1 MVFNRLFKEIEL
13 SPKTKKALEQVI
25 ATQRHHGSFYWGKIG
40 VPKGIR
46 TPVAGVKGL
55 CPGPG

>member
-1 MVFNRLFKEIEL
+1 MIENVRIL
-13 SPKTKKALEQVI
+13 PAMPENDISENKKGYMKNHVTLLI
-25 ATQRHHGSFYWGKIG
+25 ISG